1 MGYYRGVPQKLSR
14 TEQRMT
20 QHALSAP
27 TERQRKERAEAER
40 ISQLAGQWEAAEVA
54 RAVEGRR
61 G

>member
-1 MGYYRGVPQKLSR
+1 MTSKSKVRMLSR
-14 TEQRMT
+14 SEQRMT

-27 TERQRKERAEAER
+27 TERQRKERDEAER

-61 G
+61 R